1 MKYTGKK
8 NSFRMLKALELPA
21 DITLD
26 TANNNCFITV
36 FLGGEAGVIKEKVNF
51 HFHYENS
58 TRCYCHI
65 PPEHKR

>member
-8 NSFRMLKALELPA
+8 NSFRKLKALKLPA

-26 TANNNCFITV
+26 TANSNRFITV
-36 FLGGEAGVIKEKVNF
+36 SLGGEAGVIKEKVSF
-51 HFHYENS
+51 HFQYENS